1 MSEADNQNIV
11 YGGDLMLDNIQIM
24 GKITL
29 KELRKLSG
37 LSQEEFAKKV
47 DIPFTTYRR
56 YENNPSN
63 MEAGRLFH
71 VCDVLGVSI
80 SNIKL

>member
-1 MSEADNQNIV
+1 
-11 YGGDLMLDNIQIM
+11 MLNNIQIM
-24 GKITL
+24 GKVTL
-29 KELRKLSG
+29 KELRRLTG

-47 DIPFTTYRR
+47 GIPFTTYRR

-71 VCDVLGVSI
+71 ICDVVGVSI
-80 SNIKL
+80 ANIRL